1 MQNLGDGGQ
10 IRCIMGN
17 VEVTNAREGA
27 LAVKW
32 YDQSYESG
40 GGRGVWGGGCQ
51 VVLLTQVVQVH
62 LISDIIYLYVI
73 NCSLKFRNFC
83 EKHTAFTCL

>member
-17 VEVTNAREGA
+17 VEVRNARDSA
-27 LAVKW
+27 LTVKR

-40 GGRGVWGGGCQ
+40 GGAGGVRGKGGC
-51 VVLLTQVVQVH
+51 
-62 LISDIIYLYVI
+62 
-73 NCSLKFRNFC
+73 
-83 EKHTAFTCL
+83 

>member
-17 VEVTNAREGA
+17 VEVTNAQDSA

-32 YDQSYESG
+32 YHQSYESG
-40 GGRGVWGGGCQ
+40 GGGGGEGERGG
-51 VVLLTQVVQVH
+51 V
-62 LISDIIYLYVI
+62 
-73 NCSLKFRNFC
+73 KW
-83 EKHTAFTCL
+83 

>member
-40 GGRGVWGGGCQ
+40 GGGGGFGGGAVKWYYSHKSCKC
-51 VVLLTQVVQVH
+51 
-62 LISDIIYLYVI
+62 ISLVI
-73 NCSLKFRNFC
+73 SYIC
-83 EKHTAFTCL
+83 T

>member
-17 VEVTNAREGA
+17 VEVTNAQEGA

-32 YDQSYESG
+32 YYQSYELGG
-40 GGRGVWGGGCQ
+40 GGRGKGEGG
-51 VVLLTQVVQVH
+51 LLSGTT
-62 LISDIIYLYVI
+62 
-73 NCSLKFRNFC
+73 
-83 EKHTAFTCL
+83 HTSCASASH

>member
-17 VEVTNAREGA
+17 VEVTNAQDSA

-32 YDQSYESG
+32 YHQSYESG
-40 GGRGVWGGGCQ
+40 GGGGGKGKGG
-51 VVLLTQVVQVH
+51 LLSGTT
-62 LISDIIYLYVI
+62 
-73 NCSLKFRNFC
+73 
-83 EKHTAFTCL
+83 HTSPASAFH